1 MTTFGISASS
11 VPPVGIGHLRARRSG
26 FTLFEVSISL
36 VLVSFGVIS
45 VLMLLP
51 AGLKAQQMARFQV
64 YAAAKA
70 EEMIEQFN
78 GAQSTSPAI
87 DSEGL
92 AMWDVPVTLKPQ
104 SWDLEA
110 KLSAHRF
117 GIMPLP
123 LDIAKRLDS
132 DGTEIRE
139 ILDAGGYVYYSQ
151 PLAST
156 GMQEQGMPTSPPNEA
171 QKMIIGVRGYAQ
183 QNALASFP
191 LKNWPY
197 HTPYPSPP
205 LQMHHMAD
213 KFLPLRDYGTSTYY
227 NYYSWPWT
235 DIEDQ
240 KNGVRP
246 GQGNWSEIYCVPWET
261 SPAQTLV
268 RDPDLQKVYDWPDD
282 TLTVDVPGRD
292 GKAVATKVHW
302 GYFPYACG
310 RLWSSGGTH
319 PTWRTTMNHP
329 AWKNDASTY
338 EPTHLGPNDR
348 GAYPSRDGV
357 KRYVATTLWYA
368 LKKALTIAES
378 DGDKNPYL
386 DFTLPESQRW
396 KEVQAFRFLAHA
408 TTCMTA
414 WYSYTKSGSD
424 TEDLSTGVEIPQFK
438 QGGTESPDKFKITHK
453 LIKYLHER
461 SLYLIN
467 QFAASYPYDWAVPRP
482 LNRVEMMDF
491 PLLQFDLF
499 TPPLPYKMDIAT
511 NIPFGGSPARPLYDF
526 NNPMKSTNT
535 WDRIFGRSQ
544 IEKPQQW
551 RVVSPEPI
559 RNIGV
564 SATFPTSVIN
574 AEMKQGAGGFSG
586 SSHFGNIDHYSLTD
600 RFTADERC
608 RELIF
613 WVVDWQ
619 AYEDF
624 ETAPSAPVDA
634 GKYPIGAPRCNW
646 HDSWDVADVAGHHQT
661 PTYRN
666 RTFDERIVDM
676 DFVDQQLTTYR
687 NPEKTLLYW
696 VNPSGLATGTDMSAK
711 MVMNDVNP
719 NDGKW
724 GRSLA
729 DKGPDVEA
737 RRTFAGVYGADRN
750 FNKKLDRGPVPR
762 SVRLRAVEV
771 ARFNFYDPRIQTVVR

>member
-1 MTTFGISASS
+1 MTNASRLMVQTLTRHPRS
-11 VPPVGIGHLRARRSG
+11 DSTDNRRSG

-36 VLVSFGVIS
+36 VIVAFGVIS
-45 VLMLLP
+45 VLMLFP
-51 AGLKAQQMARFQV
+51 AGLKAQQMARFQI

-78 GAQSTSPAI
+78 GAQSASPAI

-92 AMWDVPVTLKPQ
+92 AMWDVPVALKPQ

-123 LDIAKRLDS
+123 LEIARRLDS
-132 DGTEIRE
+132 DSGDLQD
-139 ILDAGGYVYYSQ
+139 ILDQGGYLYYSQ
-151 PLAST
+151 PQAST
-156 GMQEQGMPTSPPNEA
+156 GMQEQGMPVATPNEA

-240 KNGVRP
+240 RAGARS
-246 GQGNWSEIYCVPWET
+246 GQGNWSETHCVPWET

-268 RDPDLQKVYDWPDD
+268 RDPDLQKVYDWPDE
-282 TLTVDVPGRD
+282 TLTMEVPGRD
-292 GKAVATKVHW
+292 GKAVTTKVHW

-310 RLWSSGGTH
+310 RLWSSGATH
-319 PTWRTTMNHP
+319 PTYRTAANHP
-329 AWKNDASTY
+329 NWKNDAATY
-338 EPTHLGPNDR
+338 EPTHLGPDDR

-368 LKKALTIAES
+368 LKKGITLAET

-386 DFTLPESQRW
+386 GFTLPEAQRW

-414 WYSYTKSGSD
+414 WYSYTKGGTD
-424 TEDLSTGVEIPQFK
+424 TEDLATGVEIMQFK
-438 QGGTESPDKFKITHK
+438 QGGTDSPDKFKITHA

-461 SLYLIN
+461 SIYLIN

-482 LNRVEMMDF
+482 LNRVAMMDF
-491 PLLQFDLF
+491 PLLQFDMF
-499 TPPLPYKMDIAT
+499 TPPLPHNMDIAT
-511 NIPFGGSPARPLYDF
+511 NIPFGGAPPRPLYDS
-526 NNPMKSTNT
+526 NNPIVTSNT
-535 WDRIFGRSQ
+535 WDYIFGRSVA
-544 IEKPQQW
+544 EKPQQW
-551 RVVSPEPI
+551 RVLSPEPI

-574 AEMKQGAGGFSG
+574 AEMRQGGFTG
-586 SSHFGNIDHYSLTD
+586 SSHFGNADHYSLTD
-600 RFTADERC
+600 RFGADERC

-619 AYEDF
+619 SYEDF

-634 GKYPIGAPRCNW
+634 GKYPLGGPRCNW
-646 HDSWDVADVAGHHQT
+646 HDSQDVGGTRGSHQV

-666 RTFDERIVDM
+666 RTFDERMIDM
-676 DFVDQQLTTYR
+676 EFIDSQLATYR

-696 VNPSGLATGTDMSAK
+696 ADPTSIATGTDMTSK
-711 MVMNDVNP
+711 MVLNNTNP
-719 NDGKW
+719 NDGW
-724 GRSLA
+724 RSLP
-729 DKGPDVEA
+729 DKGPNVEA

-762 SVRLRAVEV
+762 SVRLRAIEV